1 MEGQV
6 GGGRGGGKEKEG
18 GGAGEGRKKGG
29 GAGRKQCQD
38 QSPITSIAA
47 NSKMPASQHNIL

>member
-1 MEGQV
+1 MIELQDINGRSGGGGEEKEV
-6 GGGRGGGKEKEG
+6 GGGGG
-18 GGAGEGRKKGG
+18 
-29 GAGRKQCQD
+29 GRKQCQD

>member
-1 MEGQV
+1 MIKRN
-6 GGGRGGGKEKEG
+6 GRS
-18 GGAGEGRKKGG
+18 GRRRKGG
-29 GAGRKQCQD
+29 GGGEEKGGGGGGGRKQCQD